1 MYKSLLSRAYE
12 YNGNLVRFDKVDGVT
27 MINATQMAKPFG
39 KRPVDWLQN
48 QQAKDFIEALAEVRN
63 STSADLVRVTK
74 GGNDKNAQGTW
85 MHEDV
90 ALEFARWLSP
100 QFAIWCNDRI
110 KELFKEGVVKAQ
122 RTEERRKRLAT
133 EKETP
138 HPAKGNRHRA
148 DYERAAG
155 RLVFIKY
162 GVPVTTSLTI
172 ARMRGSSHG
181 CVLDTIR
188 NVQRRV
194 PELKTEVR
202 RSHYMTSRSGAT
214 GQEWQKQ
221 PMYLLTRKAFAAYA
235 AAARSLKQDT
245 LQPIIDAFDRAEA
258 DIAKNKASEG
268 QADLFTHTD
277 AQPLPPTST
286 LTPPTPT
293 PPVTAA
299 ATPTQ
304 GDMAERMI
312 AAMAVLTGAD
322 IKKVQDIMR
331 KGGAL

>member
-39 KRPVDWLQN
+39 KQPVFWLNN
-48 QQAKDFIEALAEVRN
+48 QSTKEFLAELAKLRN
-63 STSADLVRVTK
+63 LSSADLVRVTK

-122 RTEERRKRLAT
+122 RTEERRKQLAT

-155 RLVFIKY
+155 CLVFIKY

-172 ARMRGSSHG
+172 ARLRGTGHNNT
-181 CVLDTIR
+181 LKTIR
-188 NVQRRV
+188 KIAELNPALSGDVTESYYIARAMGIHGRGKQR
-194 PELKTEVR
+194 
-202 RSHYMTSRSGAT
+202 
-214 GQEWQKQ
+214 Q
-221 PMYLLTRKAFAAYA
+221 PMLLLTRRALALYIMRTK
-235 AAARSLKQDT
+235 RMKPGT

-268 QADLFTHTD
+268 QADLFDRTG
-277 AQPLPPTST
+277 AQPLPP
-286 LTPPTPT
+286 TPPTPT

>member
-1 MYKSLLSRAYE
+1 MHNKSLLSRVYE
-12 YNGNLVRFDKVDGVT
+12 YNGSFVTFDKTNDAT
-27 MINATQMAKPFG
+27 MVNATQMAKPF
-39 KRPVDWLQN
+39 KKLVADWTRQKSTEEFLS
-48 QQAKDFIEALAEVRN
+48 ALSTVRGIPI
-63 STSADLVRVTK
+63 SALIQTIK
-74 GGNDKNAQGTW
+74 GGNSAQGTW

-122 RTEERRKRLAT
+122 RTEERRKLLAV
-133 EKETP
+133 ERDTP

-172 ARMRGSSHG
+172 ARMRGTGHNNT
-181 CVLDTIR
+181 LKTIR
-188 NVQRRV
+188 KMVELNPALSGDVTESYYIARAMGIHGRGKQR
-194 PELKTEVR
+194 
-202 RSHYMTSRSGAT
+202 
-214 GQEWQKQ
+214 Q
-221 PMYLLTRKAFAAYA
+221 PMLLLTRRALALYIMRTK
-235 AAARSLKQDT
+235 RMKPGT

>member
-39 KRPVDWLQN
+39 KQPVFWLNN
-48 QQAKDFIEALAEVRN
+48 QSTKEFLAELAKLRN
-63 STSADLVRVTK
+63 LSSADLVRVTK

-122 RTEERRKRLAT
+122 RTEERRKLLAV
-133 EKETP
+133 EKGMP
-138 HPAKGNRHRA
+138 QPAKGKTTHYS
-148 DYERAAG
+148 DGERAKKN
-155 RLVFIKY
+155 LVFVKY
-162 GVPVTTSLTI
+162 GTPVTSTLAIARTLGRGHGSVLDSVRNLLDGMDGVTTS
-172 ARMRGSSHG
+172 SYKF
-181 CVLDTIR
+181 
-188 NVQRRV
+188 
-194 PELKTEVR
+194 P
-202 RSHYMTSRSGAT
+202 TSNKSGIV
-214 GQEWQKQ
+214 GWQNK
-221 PMYLLTRKAFAAYA
+221 PLYLLTRKALTHFILRTRRIKDKERAFA
-235 AAARSLKQDT
+235 
-245 LQPIIDAFDRAEA
+245 PILDAFDRAEA
-258 DIAKNKASEG
+258 EMAKRPTSTG
-268 QADLFTHTD
+268 
-277 AQPLPPTST
+277 AQPLPPTP
-286 LTPPTPT
+286 TPPTPT

-299 ATPTQ
+299 APSQ

>member
-39 KRPVDWLQN
+39 KQPVFWLNN
-48 QQAKDFIEALAEVRN
+48 QSTKEFLAELAKLRN
-63 STSADLVRVTK
+63 LSSADLVRVTK

-122 RTEERRKRLAT
+122 RTEERRKQLAV

-148 DYERAAG
+148 DYERANENV
-155 RLVFIKY
+155 VFLKN
-162 GVPVTTSLTI
+162 GVAVTSTLAI
-172 ARMRGSSHG
+172 ARLRGCAHSN
-181 CVLDTIR
+181 VLDTVR
-188 NVQRRV
+188 RVQRRM
-194 PELKTEVR
+194 PELTTEVWP
-202 RSHYMTSRSGAT
+202 SHYMARATCGAR
-214 GQEWQKQ
+214 GQGWVKQ
-221 PMYLLTRKAFAAYA
+221 PMYMLTRRAFTAYA
-235 AAARSLKQDT
+235 AVVHSVKQDT
-245 LQPIIDAFDRAEA
+245 FRPIIDAFDRAEA
-258 DIAKNKASEG
+258 EMAKRPTSC
-268 QADLFTHTD
+268 T
-277 AQPLPPTST
+277 QPLPQTP
-286 LTPPTPT
+286 TPPTPT

>member
-1 MYKSLLSRAYE
+1 MHKSLLSRVYE
-12 YNGNLVRFDKVDGVT
+12 YNGNLVTFDKKENAT

-39 KRPVDWLQN
+39 KQPKHWLLN
-48 QQAKDFIEALAEVRN
+48 QSTKDFIKALSEVRN
-63 STSADLVRVTK
+63 LTSADLVQVTY
-74 GGNDKNAQGTW
+74 GNDGGTW

-122 RTEERRKRLAT
+122 RTEERRKLLAV

-148 DYERAAG
+148 DYERANENV
-155 RLVFIKY
+155 VFLKN
-162 GVPVTTSLTI
+162 GVPVTSTLAI
-172 ARMRGSSHG
+172 ARLRGCAHSN
-181 CVLDTIR
+181 VLDT
-188 NVQRRV
+188 VRRV
-194 PELKTEVR
+194 KRRMPELTTEVWP
-202 RSHYMTSRSGAT
+202 SHYMARATCGAR
-214 GQEWQKQ
+214 GQGWVKQ
-221 PMYLLTRKAFAAYA
+221 PMYMLTRRAFTAYA
-235 AAARSLKQDT
+235 AVVHSVKQDT
-245 LQPIIDAFDRAEA
+245 FRPIIDAFDRAEA
-258 DIAKNKASEG
+258 EMVKHQASG
-268 QADLFTHTD
+268 AQP
-277 AQPLPPTST
+277 QPLPP
-286 LTPPTPT
+286 TPPTPT

-299 ATPTQ
+299 AMPAQ

>member
-1 MYKSLLSRAYE
+1 
-12 YNGNLVRFDKVDGVT
+12 
-27 MINATQMAKPFG
+27 
-39 KRPVDWLQN
+39 
-48 QQAKDFIEALAEVRN
+48 
-63 STSADLVRVTK
+63 
-74 GGNDKNAQGTW
+74 

-122 RTEERRKRLAT
+122 RTEERRKLLAV
-133 EKETP
+133 ERDTP

-172 ARMRGSSHG
+172 ARMRGTGHNNT
-181 CVLDTIR
+181 LKTIR
-188 NVQRRV
+188 KMVELNPALSGDVTESYYIARAMGIHGRGKQR
-194 PELKTEVR
+194 
-202 RSHYMTSRSGAT
+202 
-214 GQEWQKQ
+214 Q
-221 PMYLLTRKAFAAYA
+221 PMLLLTRRALALYIVRTK
-235 AAARSLKQDT
+235 RMKPGT

-322 IKKVQDIMR
+322 IKRVQDIMR